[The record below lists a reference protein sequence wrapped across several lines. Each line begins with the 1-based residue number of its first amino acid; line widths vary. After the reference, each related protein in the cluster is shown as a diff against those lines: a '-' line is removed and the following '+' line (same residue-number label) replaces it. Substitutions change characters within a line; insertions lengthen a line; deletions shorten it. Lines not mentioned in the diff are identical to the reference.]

1 MKYDLFSISDI
12 IQKYALII
20 SKIANVD
27 VEVVDRKLY
36 RVAGTGIYEMLLN
49 EDMSSKG
56 YVYTHVLKS
65 GKTQIVHNPGED
77 ELCLLCPDKDNCIE
91 SFEIS
96 TPIKLKDEVV
106 GVIGLITTNKDTRKL
121 LEDNLGDYLD
131 LLNTISD
138 FISVKLFE
146 SYEDLRKLNTINALN
161 LLIDNIDQGVII
173 LNNSYR
179 IVSINEI
186 AKKQL
191 MMKKDLVG
199 NVIKIVETG
208 DTLNNNKEYE
218 IEIDNEKFTIIGEVK
233 DLNNNE
239 NLSKI
244 IIFSNIKDYHSSIYS
259 FTAMQNTGEIIGVS
273 ESTLKLKREIRKIAN
288 SISTVLITGESGTG
302 KEIVATSIWKKSY
315 RKNKRFVAINCAA
328 IPETLLESELFG
340 YVKGSFT
347 GADANGRIGKFE
359 LANNGILF
367 LDEIGDMPLFL
378 QTKLLRVIEDKKI
391 TRIGSNNVIPLNIR
405 IIAATNKD
413 LKKMINE
420 NKFREDLYYRLNVI
434 PIQIAPLRERKEDIN
449 ELAKFF
455 IMRYTELFN
464 KRFVRIE
471 DSTMSRLI
479 SYPWYGNVRELENI
493 IEFMINMMEVDGIL
507 DDNTLPREILDQRYQ
522 QKSIKSDDKIN
533 RLEDLEMNEIRKAII
548 KYGNSTEG
556 KQRISEEL
564 GIGIATLYR
573 KLSKYSLN

>member
-36 RVAGTGIYEMLLN
+36 RIAGTGIYEMLLN